1 MSSMIFSRLVVAT
14 HLQGRR
20 GLCGDWRDL
29 GVTGGVRLSQGF
41 SIDLGLEGIWGW
53 DIHVE
58 FDVITYCFRNIL
70 GHV

>member
-29 GVTGGVRLSQGF
+29 GVTGGVRLSQDLKGF
-41 SIDLGLEGIWGW
+41 GDGTSMWSLM
-53 DIHVE
+53 
-58 FDVITYCFRNIL
+58 
-70 GHV
+70 